1 MEKFPQVF
9 HQGNAGAA
17 RQNLRFWVGRVGFA
31 ARAQNP
37 AGGHNLEIMRYQ
49 ERESRQQ
56 AGGVKRN
63 EGLRAMTVFRRG
75 FGLAIGVLA
84 LCSAGA
90 AGAQENLD
98 QGKSP
103 AQLFASD
110 CAICHKSPQGLAKA
124 GGILGLE
131 SFLREHYTAS
141 RESAA
146 AIASY
151 LKAVGQPPAGPARRA
166 TTTKR
171 NAKGDDK
178 AKTGEKKPG
187 TGGKPVTLPGD
198 DKPAQGKSS
207 GSTPAESKP
216 SETKT
221 SEPKASEPKASET
234 KPAETKPAEKP
245 AESKPAD
252 PKPADSPKSD

>member
-1 MEKFPQVF
+1 
-9 HQGNAGAA
+9 
-17 RQNLRFWVGRVGFA
+17 
-31 ARAQNP
+31 
-37 AGGHNLEIMRYQ
+37 
-49 ERESRQQ
+49 
-56 AGGVKRN
+56 
-63 EGLRAMTVFRRG
+63 MTVFGRG
-75 FGLAIGVLA
+75 VRLAIGVLA
-84 LCSAGA
+84 LCGAAAGA

-110 CAICHKSPQGLAKA
+110 CAICHKSAQGLAKA

-151 LKAVGQPPAGPARRA
+151 LQAVGQPPAGPARRA

-178 AKTGEKKPG
+178 AKAGEKKPG
-187 TGGKPVTLPGD
+187 TGGKSVTLPGD
-198 DKPAQGKSS
+198 DKPPQVKSS
-207 GSTPAESKP
+207 EPKPSESKP
-216 SETKT
+216 SEAKT
-221 SEPKASEPKASET
+221 SEPKASET
-234 KPAETKPAEKP
+234 KPAESKPAEKP
-245 AESKPAD
+245 AESKAAD